1 MTCRRVVQSIVL
13 LFVLLPVLSQVEAQ
27 AGAADAEVTVLA
39 EGLNQPWSVA
49 ELPNGDLLITE
60 KPGRLLHR
68 SADGKLASIAGA
80 PEVFHASQGGL
91 LDVLVDPDFASNQR
105 IFLSWADGNM
115 AANRTT
121 VASAV
126 LRDAQL
132 VDLEILLAVSPVKA
146 KAAHFGGK
154 LALLPDGTLLLSVG
168 EGFEYRELAQSL
180 DAELGKI
187 LRIQTDG
194 RPAADNP
201 FPEQAPRVY
210 TYGHRNPQGLAV
222 DPETGTV
229 WMHEHGPR
237 GGDELNRVIP
247 GTNYGWPA
255 ITYGVDYSGQLV
267 SPFSEAPGMA
277 QPVTWWVPSIA
288 PSGLAVYRGEQFPE
302 WQGDLLLGALVD
314 RKLYRLDMEGGE
326 VIGQSEPFP
335 EISGRVRDVRVT
347 RDGTI
352 LALTDEG
359 KLYRVRGVR

>member
-1 MTCRRVVQSIVL
+1 MTRCRVSL
-13 LFVLLPVLSQVEAQ
+13 LKQLPYLLLPILLLGTAQASAETAQVSVLS
-27 AGAADAEVTVLA
+27 

-49 ELPNGDLLITE
+49 ELPDGSLLITE

-68 SADGKLASIAGA
+68 KPDGTLTPIAGV

-91 LDVLVDPDFASNQR
+91 LDVLVDPDFAVNQR
-105 IFLSWADGNM
+105 LFLSWAAGDIS
-115 AANRTT
+115 ANRTT

-126 LRDAQL
+126 LRDGQL
-132 VDLEILLAVSPVKA
+132 QDLEILLAVKPDKA

-168 EGFEYRELAQSL
+168 EGFEYREQAQSL
-180 DAELGKI
+180 DSELGKI
-187 LRIQTDG
+187 LRIRTDG

-201 FPEQAPRVY
+201 FPERAPRVY

-222 DPETGTV
+222 DTVTGVV

-237 GGDELNRVIP
+237 GGDELNRVVP
-247 GTNYGWPA
+247 GSNYGWPA
-255 ITYGVDYSGQLV
+255 ITYGIDYSGQLV
-267 SPFSEAPGMA
+267 SPFTEAPGMA

-288 PSGLAVYRGEQFPE
+288 PSGLAIYRGDQFPQ

-314 RKLYRLDMEGGE
+314 KKLYRLDMEDGE
-326 VIGQSEPFP
+326 VISQSEPFP
-335 EISGRVRDVRVT
+335 EITGRVRDVRVT

-359 KLYRVRGVR
+359 TLYRVRGNI